1 MSEKIRRIT
10 GILLVLASLAVSMI
24 PMMFL
29 KGSDEDLFRSG
40 IKAEWGIT
48 RIETERNGRIAVN
61 EADEEELRML
71 PGIGEKLSGMIVQER
86 KENGPYYYAEDLEAV
101 KGIGPGILGGF
112 RDMIDLAM
120 GESGE

>member
-10 GILLVLASLAVSMI
+10 GILLVLASLVVSI
-24 PMMFL
+24 FPLIFL
-29 KGSDEDLFRSG
+29 KGSDEVLFRSG

-48 RIETERNGRIAVN
+48 RIETERNGIIAVN
-61 EADEEELRML
+61 DADEEELCML
-71 PGIGEKLSGMIVQER
+71 TGIGEKLSGMIVQER
-86 KENGPYYYAEDLEAV
+86 KDNGPYYYAEDLEAV

-120 GESGE
+120 GESRE

>member
-10 GILLVLASLAVSMI
+10 GIFLILASLAVSMI
-24 PMMFL
+24 PLLFL
-29 KGSDEDLFRSG
+29 KGSDEKQFRSG

-48 RIETERNGRIAVN
+48 RIETDRNGIIAVN
-61 EADEEELRML
+61 DADEEELRML
-71 PGIGEKLSGMIVQER
+71 PGIGEKLSGLIVQER
-86 KENGPYYYAEDLEAV
+86 KDNGPYYYAEDLEAV
-101 KGIGPGILGGF
+101 KGIGPGTLGGF

>member
-10 GILLVLASLAVSMI
+10 GIFLILASLAVSMI
-24 PMMFL
+24 PLLFL
-29 KGSDEDLFRSG
+29 KGSDEKQFRSG

-48 RIETERNGRIAVN
+48 GIETERNGIIAVN
-61 EADEEELRML
+61 DADEEELRML
-71 PGIGEKLSGMIVQER
+71 PGIGEKLSGLIVQER
-86 KENGPYYYAEDLEAV
+86 KDNGPYYYAEDLEAV

>member
-1 MSEKIRRIT
+1 MSEKNRRIT

-48 RIETERNGRIAVN
+48 RIETERNGSIAVN

>member
-29 KGSDEDLFRSG
+29 KGSDEGLFRSG

-48 RIETERNGRIAVN
+48 RI
-61 EADEEELRML
+61 
-71 PGIGEKLSGMIVQER
+71 EKLSGMIVQER

>member
-48 RIETERNGRIAVN
+48 WIETERNGSIAVN

>member
-10 GILLVLASLAVSMI
+10 GIFLILASLAVSMI
-24 PMMFL
+24 PLLFL
-29 KGSDEDLFRSG
+29 KGSDEKQFRSG

-48 RIETERNGRIAVN
+48 GIETERNGIIAVN
-61 EADEEELRML
+61 DADEEELRML
-71 PGIGEKLSGMIVQER
+71 PGIGEKLSGLIVQER
-86 KENGPYYYAEDLEAV
+86 KDNGPYYYAEDLEAV
-101 KGIGPGILGGF
+101 KGIGPGTLGGF

>member
-40 IKAEWGIT
+40 IKAERGIT
-48 RIETERNGRIAVN
+48 RIETERNGSIAVN